1 MKIEMISRIG
11 YSDVFF
17 KKAKPITFLKNLDI
31 DSALEFLAA
40 INKYEYKLQETDV
53 TEASFICKEWLAN
66 SKQSLKDAV
75 VNSYMNTYEKKQSV
89 TTEIIDFYSIKI
101 INKLATLRAIEILL
115 SNTETTSLDRQKG
128 DTNENLFLFYLAV
141 NDEIAERESILF
153 KGKLHNIDKKENEI
167 RFHLFMGLVQSTG
180 NQETPNKKVWSEI
193 LKFVQFEKWISDQE
207 KYKDFVVTYLEQF
220 GVATWYELI
229 TIIFI
234 LNNIAINHVKFT
246 KDLEQQHLKL
256 LSYFAGHDGHST
268 DWNELTEIIKKPLY
282 KLKNEEYLIL
292 DNGYLLDKFFSGI
305 YHDLL
310 GFSSKKSFNKFHQD
324 YSKNFVEGF
333 LLVNTMKAVFGK
345 SYIQFPE
352 ERIKEK
358 KIKGIENLALP
369 DYYVRNGNKVYIIE
383 CKNSFLS
390 NKLKIEADFD
400 SIERDICDKFYQTST
415 KKKGVKQLSNF
426 IELSQQGKYQFFDKV
441 EKLHNLKYYPILVV
455 TDRTLCSIG
464 FNKLFN
470 EYFSNEIKA
479 NGNSFSYRIKPLT
492 IIHINDFLFR
502 TSKLKKLD
510 ILIEDYYKYCDAKIG
525 IDSMVSFTDF
535 LDVHKLREN
544 YDVDHKSIEHIMK
557 NSVISNK

>member
-11 YSDVFF
+11 YSEVFF
-17 KKAKPITFLKNLDI
+17 KKAKPLTFLKNLDI
-31 DSALEFLAA
+31 DSGLEFLAA
-40 INKYEYKLQETDV
+40 INKYEYKLYETDV

-66 SKQSLKDAV
+66 SSQSLKDKV

-89 TTEIIDFYSIKI
+89 TSEIIDFKSIKI
-101 INKLATLRAIEILL
+101 INKIATLRSIEILL
-115 SNTETTSLDRQKG
+115 SNIETHSSDNLEG

-141 NDEIAERESILF
+141 NDEIAEREDKLF

-167 RFHLFMGLVQSTG
+167 RFHVFLGLSQSTG
-180 NQETPNKKVWSEI
+180 NQETPNKKAWAEI
-193 LKFVQFEKWISDQE
+193 LKFVQFEKWISNQE
-207 KYKDFVVTYLEQF
+207 KYKDFATTYLEQF

-229 TIIFI
+229 TIIFL
-234 LNNIAINHVKFT
+234 LNDIAIDHIKFT
-246 KDLEQQHLKL
+246 KDLEKQHLKL
-256 LSYFAGHDGHST
+256 LSYYAGHNGYSS

-292 DNGYLLDKFFSGI
+292 DNGYLLDKFFLGI

-310 GFSSKKSFNKFHQD
+310 GFSNKNSFDKFHQD

-345 SYIQFPE
+345 GYIQFSE

-358 KIKGIENLALP
+358 GIKGIENLALP
-369 DYYVRNGNKVYIIE
+369 DYYVRNGNKVFIIE

-390 NKLKIEADFD
+390 NKLKIEADFEA
-400 SIERDICDKFYQTST
+400 IEKDICDKFYQTST
-415 KKKGVKQLSNF
+415 KKKGVRQLSNF

-441 EKLHNLKYYPILVV
+441 EKLNNLKYYPVLVV
-455 TDRTLCSIG
+455 TDGTLCSIG
-464 FNKLFN
+464 FNQLFN
-470 EYFSNEIKA
+470 EYFVKEIKA
-479 NGNSFSYRIKPLT
+479 NGNSFSDRIKPLT

-510 ILIEDYYKYCDAKIG
+510 TLIEDYNKYCDRKIG
-525 IDSMVSFTDF
+525 IDSMASFTDF
-535 LDVHKLREN
+535 LDVHKFRED
-544 YDVDHKSIEHIMK
+544 YEVDHKSIEHIMK
-557 NSVISNK
+557 NSVIPD

>member
-1 MKIEMISRIG
+1 MISRIG
-11 YSDVFF
+11 YSEVFF
-17 KKAKPITFLKNLDI
+17 KKAKPLTFLKNIDI

-53 TEASFICKEWLAN
+53 KEASFICKEWLAN

-89 TTEIIDFYSIKI
+89 TTDIIDFNSIKI
-101 INKLATLRAIEILL
+101 INKIATLRAIEILL
-115 SNTETTSLDRQKG
+115 SNIEASSCNRQKE

-141 NDEIAERESILF
+141 NDEIAEREDKLF
-153 KGKLHNIDKKENEI
+153 KEKLQNLDKRENEI
-167 RFHLFMGLVQSTG
+167 RFHVFLGLVQSTG
-180 NQETPNKKVWSEI
+180 NQEAPNKKVWAEI
-193 LKFVQFEKWISDQE
+193 LKFVQFEKWISNQE
-207 KYKDFVVTYLEQF
+207 KYKDFAKNYLEQF
-220 GVATWYELI
+220 GVVTWYEFI
-229 TIIFI
+229 TIIFL
-234 LNNIAINHVKFT
+234 LNDIAIDHIKFT
-246 KDLEQQHLKL
+246 KDLEKQHFKL
-256 LSYFAGHDGHST
+256 LSYYAGHNGYSS

-305 YHDLL
+305 YHDML
-310 GFSSKKSFNKFHQD
+310 GFSSKTSFNKFHQD

-345 SYIQFPE
+345 NYIQFSE
-352 ERIKEK
+352 NRIKEK
-358 KIKGIENLALP
+358 EIKGIENLALP

-400 SIERDICDKFYQTST
+400 AIERDICDKFYQTST

-455 TDRTLCSIG
+455 TDGTLCSIG

-470 EYFSNEIKA
+470 DFFSNEIKA
-479 NGNSFSYRIKPLT
+479 IGNSFSDKIKPLT

-502 TSKLKKLD
+502 TSKMKKLD
-510 ILIEDYYKYCDAKIG
+510 NLIEDYHKYCDGKIG
-525 IDSMVSFTDF
+525 IDSMISFTDF
-535 LDVHKLREN
+535 LDVHKFREN
-544 YDVDHKSIEHIMK
+544 YEVDHKSVEHIMK
-557 NSVISNK
+557 NSVIPNK